1 MYLDLSRKFK
11 LNRSESLSISTA
23 LFDLDDTL
31 IDSSIAI
38 DNAIDLV
45 FKSVG
50 IQHISGSQFYD
61 LLDQGFLQIFLLF
74 LSPDLL
80 FDHTKKKF
88 HTNHILVSNTH
99 MH

>member
-1 MYLDLSRKFK
+1 M
-11 LNRSESLSISTA
+11 SISTA

-50 IQHISGSQFYD
+50 IQHISGSDFSRSVRVRGGQLSEAFHELEVGEGVRVD
-61 LLDQGFLQIFLLF
+61 LLHLY
-74 LSPDLL
+74 LSLI
-80 FDHTKKKF
+80 
-88 HTNHILVSNTH
+88 HI
-99 MH
+99 